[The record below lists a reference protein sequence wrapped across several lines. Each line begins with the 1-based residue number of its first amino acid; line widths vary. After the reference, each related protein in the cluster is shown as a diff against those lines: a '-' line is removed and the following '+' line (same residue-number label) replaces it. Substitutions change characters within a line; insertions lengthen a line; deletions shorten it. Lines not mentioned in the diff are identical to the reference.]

1 MGPITNNM
9 KRSSRVTK
17 STSAYMIFPTGEGL
31 SGSYEAHL
39 CSNETNG
46 SKASEQAE
54 LKLNVNALH
63 V

>member
-1 MGPITNNM
+1 
-9 KRSSRVTK
+9 
-17 STSAYMIFPTGEGL
+17 MIFLKREGL

-39 CSNETNG
+39 CPNQING
-46 SKASEQAE
+46 NKASEQAE